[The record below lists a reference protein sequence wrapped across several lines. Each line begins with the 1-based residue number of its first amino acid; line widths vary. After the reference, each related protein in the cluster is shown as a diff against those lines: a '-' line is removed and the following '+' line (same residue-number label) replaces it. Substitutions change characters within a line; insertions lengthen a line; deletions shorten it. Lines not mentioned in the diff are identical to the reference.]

1 MSCACV
7 VCCGVRWSGVLCSSV
22 CEMKMVSV
30 AEGLTGRWYQGVVS
44 SLAKYILMIMMN
56 KNKKK

>member
-1 MSCACV
+1 MCV
-7 VCCGVRWSGVLCSSV
+7 VCGSVVCASV

-30 AEGLTGRWYQGVVS
+30 AEGLTGRWYRGVS

-56 KNKKK
+56 KKK

>member
-1 MSCACV
+1 M

-30 AEGLTGRWYQGVVS
+30 AEALTGRWYRGVVS

>member
-7 VCCGVRWSGVLCSSV
+7 VCSSV

-30 AEGLTGRWYQGVVS
+30 AEGLTGRWYGGEVS

-56 KNKKK
+56 KKKEK